1 MRISVA
7 ARIRE
12 RDYDDINSRVFN
24 YNFNNNNNIIM
35 RSDYI
40 ISCPLESNL
49 GSTGSTMLPWW
60 EG

>member
-1 MRISVA
+1 MRISIA

-12 RDYDDINSRVFN
+12 RDYDVNSRVFN
-24 YNFNNNNNIIM
+24 YDLINFNNNNM

-49 GSTGSTMLPWW
+49 GSTGSTMLP
-60 EG
+60 